1 MTIKEVAELH
11 GMSVQAVYK
20 RIKAAGYNLTSLKDA
35 ETGQI
40 SREGQAVIFSL
51 FENKKPSSASEN
63 ELKQEVERL
72 KLEKQ
77 QLLEK
82 IEILEQSRDD
92 LRNALT
98 AAQILQKETLAKIP
112 PALQAGEKRGFLSW
126 LHKKH

>member
-51 FENKKPSSASEN
+51 FENKKPYSASEN

-112 PALQAGEKRGFLSW
+112 PALPAGEKRGFLSW
-126 LHKKH
+126 LHKKR